1 MEKCKIVKN
10 VKIRVFHEN
19 PCFHQNSW
27 KCHRETWYFRKW
39 HFRQKSLFFWFFLVK
54 NHVKTPY
61 VLARCWRVLSD
72 RVEKPGFSVI
82 FRDFRCF
89 RGFPGFLLYYSG
101 IGCTTVG
108 TAVLQWEM
116 QCQRGCRTRTT
127 VGYQGTHHPGTPIPG
142 HPTHRPTDVHAG
154 WSGGASGVSAAV
166 ASSPGFFWIQQAAKH
181 TTFGQNRKPLKTDTL
196 AKNGHFG

>member
-82 FRDFRCF
+82 FRDFRWF
-89 RGFPGFLLYYSG
+89 SG
-101 IGCTTVG
+101 IFGVSGVFRDFCCTTVG
-108 TAVLQWEM
+108 SAVLQWERLYYSGK
-116 QCQRGCRTRTT
+116 CSVRGGAGPVPRWGTRARTT
-127 VGYQGTHHPGTPIPG
+127 RAPPYPGTP
-142 HPTHRPTDVHAG
+142 PTDPPTSMLAGLAVPAVSQQLWRVHQ
-154 WSGGASGVSAAV
+154 AS
-166 ASSPGFFWIQQAAKH
+166 
-181 TTFGQNRKPLKTDTL
+181 FGYNRLPNIPLLVKTG
-196 AKNGHFG
+196 NP